1 MMGISD
7 ATPRRT
13 PATIATRNQHPSA
26 AFLACTTGMLAGS
39 LIDLYDGDVA
49 KFAALCIVG
58 DRSLLYSLC
67 LHWRELPATYAG
79 MLLGGVLAASH
90 SAAARRNEAHRWL
103 QALRAVVCY
112 GSMLAGMEVGMLA
125 VARAFSNPQSPAVML
140 ATMLLG
146 MASGLILASSLPRP
160 ATR

>member
-1 MMGISD
+1 MGTPD
-7 ATPRRT
+7 ATARRR
-13 PATIATRNQHPSA
+13 PATIAARNQHPSA

-39 LIDLYDGDVA
+39 LIDLYNGDVA
-49 KFAALCIVG
+49 MFAALCIVG

-90 SAAARRNEAHRWL
+90 SAAARRKEAHRWL
-103 QALRAVVCY
+103 QALRAVACY